1 MTKRELNFEGSSPL
15 LYLVA
20 TPIGNLSE
28 MTPRAIEVLKET
40 DFIAAEDSRNSGQL
54 MAHFGI
60 NKPFI
65 SCHEHNEEEASKKI
79 VSLLLSGKK
88 VAYMSDAGYPTFSDP
103 GERLVANCLENGIK
117 VSALSGANAAL
128 NALAA
133 SGLDSSHFYFEGFL
147 PPKDKARKDELEELS
162 SRKETII
169 FYESPHR
176 IIKTIKAMHE
186 VLGNRKAVIAR
197 ELTKAHEEFIRGS
210 LEELSQLDEET
221 LRGEMVVVV
230 EGNKAIK
237 IELQDG
243 DIVSLL
249 KKEIKNG
256 LSTKEAVSKVA
267 KENDLPKKR
276 VYALSLN
283 LK

>member
-1 MTKRELNFEGSSPL
+1 MTKRELNFEGTSPL

-28 MTPRAIEVLKET
+28 MTPRAIEVLKEM
-40 DFIAAEDSRNSGQL
+40 DYLSAEDSRNSGQL

-65 SCHEHNEEEASKKI
+65 SCHEHNEEEASSKI

-88 VAYMSDAGYPTFSDP
+88 VAYMSDAGYPTCSDP
-103 GERLVANCLENGIK
+103 GERLVANCLEHGIK
-117 VSALSGANAAL
+117 VSCLSGPNAAL

-133 SGLDSSHFYFEGFL
+133 SGLDSSHFYFQGFL
-147 PPKDKARKDELEELS
+147 SPKDKARKDELEELA

-176 IIKTIKAMHE
+176 ISKTINAMYE
-186 VLGNRKAVIAR
+186 VLGNRRAVIAR
-197 ELTKAHEEFIRGS
+197 ELTKSHEEFIRGT
-210 LEELSQLDEET
+210 LEELAAIEEDT

-230 EGNKAIK
+230 EGCKTIQK
-237 IELQDG
+237 EYSDEEILKMLQ
-243 DIVSLL
+243 V
-249 KKEIKNG
+249 EIKSG
-256 LSTKEAVSKVA
+256 TSSKDAIRKISTDL
-267 KENDLPKKR
+267 DLPKKR
-276 VYALSLN
+276 VYAISLL